1 MTTNTN
7 ASFDANPT
15 QRSACIATP
24 DLSKDRKLQLA
35 FVRVCLE
42 VEQQHGGQ
50 LFIDRAPHCTQWCV
64 RVYWPKWEHPDRGG
78 ACVSES
84 FHNLLNYELELKGE
98 YDDPEEQLNL
108 VKRTLIKAIARL
120 KTDYCELLAVKA
132 RELRKQ
138 AEQAE
143 AGIADMLAENGA
155 H

>member
-7 ASFDANPT
+7 ASTDTDST
-15 QRSACIATP
+15 QRSACIATT

-50 LFIDRAPHCTQWCV
+50 LFIDRAPHCTQWDV

-108 VKRTLIKAIARL
+108 VKRTLIGAIARL
-120 KTDYCELLAVKA
+120 KADYCELLAVKA
-132 RELRKQ
+132 RELRKR

-143 AGIADMLAENGA
+143 ASIAEILAANGA

>member
-1 MTTNTN
+1 MTTNTLIS
-7 ASFDANPT
+7 AD

-42 VEQQHGGQ
+42 VEQEHGGQ
-50 LFIDRAPHCTQWCV
+50 LFIDRAPHCTQWGV
-64 RVYWPKWEHPDRGG
+64 RVYWPKWENPDNGG
-78 ACVSES
+78 VCVNES
-84 FHNLLNYELELKGE
+84 FHNLLNYTLELKGE
-98 YDDPEEQLNL
+98 YDNPEEQLNL
-108 VKRTLIKAIARL
+108 VKRTLIEAITRL
-120 KTDYCELLAVKA
+120 KVNYCELLAVKA

-143 AGIADMLAENGA
+143 ASIANMLAENGA